1 MAAEKPKAEKPKG
14 PSLAQ
19 LLQNADANGDQK
31 LDLAEIHA
39 KVPKFP
45 EKRFTTLDKNQDGH
59 LSRSEIPAD
68 MPLLR
73 TRMSTYDANQDGSLD
88 AHEFAAAQAALHAG
102 GHAGGSDSTPAPRH
116 SGG

>member
-1 MAAEKPKAEKPKG
+1 MKTRRFLTLGGGAVAFALIVAAGAA
-14 PSLAQ
+14 SAQ
-19 LLQNADANGDQK
+19 EAAAGAASSDNGASFQS
-31 LDLAEIHA
+31 
-39 KVPKFP
+39 
-45 EKRFTTLDKNQDGH
+45 LDKNQDGH

-88 AHEFAAAQAALHAG
+88 AHEFTAAQAALHAG